1 MSPEPVRP
9 AKVQIEVLHTGEKIA
24 VKYNPE
30 EYTINRD
37 NNFATQSIP
46 GLSGPQVQ
54 FVAGNQRTLEME
66 LLFDTWDTDNIE
78 KQDVRNEV
86 RRVTDL
92 MEIDPT
98 LHAPP
103 LLKVIWASLEFRCV
117 LTRASQR
124 FIMFTSQGVPVRAR
138 LNVTFSEVIDPLQE
152 IKKIKRE
159 TADFS
164 KIYTVGDGDTISAIA
179 ARLYDNPLL
188 WRAIAI
194 ENGITDPRAITTGQ
208 QLLIP
213 SLPYRDPQTGEV
225 IG

>member
-1 MSPEPVRP
+1 MSP
-9 AKVQIEVLHTGEKIA
+9 AKVQIEIIHTGQKI
-24 VKYNPE
+24 VVDYNPE

-37 NNFATQSIP
+37 NNFASQSIP
-46 GLSGPQVQ
+46 GLSGPLVQ

-66 LLFDTWDTDNIE
+66 LLFDTWDTPNLQ

-86 RRVTDL
+86 RRVTGL
-92 MEIDPT
+92 MEIDPA

-117 LTRASQR
+117 LSRATQR

-152 IKKIKRE
+152 IKKVKRE

-164 KIYTVGDGDTISAIA
+164 KVYTVGDDDTISAIA
-179 ARLYDNPLL
+179 AKLYNNPLL

-194 ENGITDPRAITTGQ
+194 ENGITNPRAIATGQ
-208 QLLIP
+208 QLLVP
-213 SLPYRDPQTGEV
+213 ALPYRDPQTGEV